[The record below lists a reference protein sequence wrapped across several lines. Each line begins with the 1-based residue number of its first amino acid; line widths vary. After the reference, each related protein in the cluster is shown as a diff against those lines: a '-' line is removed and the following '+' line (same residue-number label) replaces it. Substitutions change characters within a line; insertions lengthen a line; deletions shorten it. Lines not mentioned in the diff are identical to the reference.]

1 MTGSAPSAT
10 TAATAK
16 DQAPLRPVAAPGV
29 EPLDEALIETGALDA
44 EQIAAAVREA
54 RQVDRQDPAPLPGA
68 VLQLLRS
75 AVALQAEDLLRTIG
89 ALALARED
97 VREWTGLVERDVRD
111 LAFLSSSAVAAGA
124 QLPAGL
130 DGGQGDPGHPGTV
143 IEGLLAS
150 HEALMDVLRQLA
162 QRCADPRVRYTVRT
176 VLERREEEATVLRA
190 LGAGKGLPNEV
201 QLVHG
206 TLPKYQ
212 A

>member
-1 MTGSAPSAT
+1 ME
-10 TAATAK
+10 TAAIDT
-16 DQAPLRPVAAPGV
+16 QAVEAAALAPAAAPK
-29 EPLDEALIETGALDA
+29 LS
-44 EQIAAAVREA
+44 
-54 RQVDRQDPAPLPGA
+54 GA

-89 ALALARED
+89 ALALERRD

-111 LAFLSSSAVAAGA
+111 LAFLASSAVAAGA
-124 QLPAGL
+124 RLPAGL
-130 DGGQGDPGHPGTV
+130 DGGSGDPSDPSSV

-150 HEALMDVLRQLA
+150 HEALMGVLRQLA
-162 QRCADPRVRYTVRT
+162 QRCPDRRVRYTTRT

-190 LGAGKGLPNEV
+190 LGAGRGLPAHV

-206 TLPKYQ
+206 ALPKYQ